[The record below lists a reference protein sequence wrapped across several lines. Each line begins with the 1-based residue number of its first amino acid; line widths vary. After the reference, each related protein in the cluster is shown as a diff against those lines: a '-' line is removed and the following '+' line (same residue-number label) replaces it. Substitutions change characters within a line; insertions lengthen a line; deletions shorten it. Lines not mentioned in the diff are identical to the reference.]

1 MESEEMINKLMEMN
15 QDMVNLNKELMA
27 KLQAKENVK
36 FEQATTPDGLPMWES
51 KTVNI
56 DCGLEM
62 KKLEKEGW
70 EPIGGISSS
79 IVYRRPVKKQE
90 PKPYGYER

>member
-36 FEQATTPDGLPMWES
+36 FEQATTPDGLPIWES
-51 KTVNI
+51 KAINFSS
-56 DCGLEM
+56 CERE
-62 KKLEKEGW
+62 KYEKEGW
-70 EPIGGISSS
+70 EPIGS
-79 IVYRRPVKKQE
+79 IGCSMIYKRPVKKQE
-90 PKPYGYER
+90 PKQYDYER